1 MREVELGLV
10 ADGFFEPY
18 PAVVRVLE
26 EPGAMNLAEVGGSWY
41 GYVNFQLLPNWNG
54 FRKKWRYPDQRDVRL
69 VMRVTTDAETLGVD
83 PLLRRLSAVGEWRV
97 LTDR

>member
-18 PAVVRVLE
+18 PSVVRVLE
-26 EPGAMNLAEVGGSWY
+26 EPGAMERVEVGG
-41 GYVNFQLLPNWNG
+41 GRQLEFQVLPNWNG
-54 FRKKWRYPDQRDVRL
+54 HHRTWRYPDQRAVRL
-69 VMRVTTDAETLGVD
+69 VLRVSTSDGETLGFD
-83 PLLRRLSAVGEWRV
+83 PLLRRLSTVGEWRV